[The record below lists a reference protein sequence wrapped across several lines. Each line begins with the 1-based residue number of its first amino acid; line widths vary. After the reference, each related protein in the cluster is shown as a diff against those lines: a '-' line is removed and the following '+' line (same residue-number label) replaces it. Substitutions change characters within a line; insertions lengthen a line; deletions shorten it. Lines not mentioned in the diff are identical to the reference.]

1 MNDDEKMLLKRAQ
14 ELSSRAFSR
23 GCWTNTEFL
32 TIAEQN
38 IVSHVKTDA
47 PVSFFGG
54 WEGAERRIAVFGSE
68 ELCGYPAVPPVVCLR
83 IGATA
88 PKFAEE
94 LSHRDY
100 LGALMGLGVRREVL
114 GDIVPQGKGAYLF
127 CLESIAGFICE
138 NCAQIRRTA
147 VSVSPVETL
156 PELLAQEPEATQL
169 VVASQR
175 LDALAAA
182 VWKLSRSEAKQLV
195 EDGRVFINSRLTGD
209 PSVELREGALVS
221 ARGYGRFRFDGAA
234 AETRK
239 GRLRVVLRIY

>member
-32 TIAEQN
+32 TIAEQD
-38 IVSHVKTDA
+38 IVSRVKTDA

-68 ELCGYPAVPPVVCLR
+68 ELCGYPAVPPIVCLR

-147 VSVSPVETL
+147 VSVSSVETL

-169 VVASQR
+169 V
-175 LDALAAA
+175 
-182 VWKLSRSEAKQLV
+182 
-195 EDGRVFINSRLTGD
+195 EDGRVFINSRLTVD